1 MKLKFCKVRDVK
13 SPTRAHSTD
22 AGVDFFIPNDFVPT
36 FIDPGHSV
44 LIPSG
49 IKVDVPVGWALIF
62 ENKSGIASKKSLLVG
77 ASVVDHGYQG
87 EVHINIHNVGH
98 DSAIIEPGDKIIQG
112 VMYEVGGH
120 MPEETPDDQMWQD
133 TKSARGDGGFGST
146 GTN

>member
-1 MKLKFCKVRDVK
+1 MKLKFCKIKNVK
-13 SPTRAHSTD
+13 SPIRAHSTD
-22 AGVDFFIPNDFVPT
+22 AGIDFFIPDDFT
-36 FIDPGHSV
+36 STSIAPGHSV

-98 DSAIIEPGDKIIQG
+98 DVVVIEGGDKIIQG

-120 MPEETPDDQMWQD
+120 MPDETAEDKMWQD
-133 TKSARGDGGFGST
+133 TKSERGDGGFGST